1 MPGPGRSIV
10 RHIPCFNACAA
21 MASKKAPV
29 LAGRRLSN
37 PGEEHP
43 ATWVLPYLVMSTSL
57 VSGRNSVPITRVIA
71 AITIGYH
78 RPW

>member
-1 MPGPGRSIV
+1 MFRI
-10 RHIPCFNACAA
+10 RREYQ
-21 MASKKAPV
+21 KK
-29 LAGRRLSN
+29 RRPFRIGARQLRTW
-37 PGEEHP
+37 GP
-43 ATWVLPYLVMSTSL
+43 ATQGKSYLVMSTSL